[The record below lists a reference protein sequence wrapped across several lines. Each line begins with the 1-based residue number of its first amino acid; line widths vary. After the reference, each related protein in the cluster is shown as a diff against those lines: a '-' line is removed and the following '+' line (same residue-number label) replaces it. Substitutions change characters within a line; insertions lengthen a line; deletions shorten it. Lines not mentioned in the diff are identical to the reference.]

1 LFLVVFK
8 LWNKDTS
15 WLKIKGNLMS
25 DMDKLKMNFIKS
37 LVKMILF
44 LKFISFIYNLSNLLY
59 CRVKYPRGLKINGRL
74 KIKNKGSILLG
85 SNLTINSGKNHNI
98 IGGDI
103 RTNIVVRNG
112 AIFEL
117 GDFCGISNST
127 FVCTRRIIIGEKVLI
142 GGSCRFYDTD
152 FHSLELESRMS
163 PYVNSSPDENI
174 KSSGIIVKYGAWI
187 GGSSII
193 LKGVTIGTHSI
204 IGAGS
209 VVSKD
214 IPDHEIWAGNPIKF
228 IRKIK
233 VT

>member
-1 LFLVVFK
+1 MNLVK
-8 LWNKDTS
+8 
-15 WLKIKGNLMS
+15 
-25 DMDKLKMNFIKS
+25 NFIKM
-37 LVKMILF
+37 VVF
-44 LKFISFIYNLSNLLY
+44 LKFVSFFYNFFTLLY
-59 CRVKYPRGLKINGRL
+59 CKVKYPNKLKINGRL
-74 KIKNKGSILLG
+74 KLKNKGLILLG
-85 SNLTINSGKNHNI
+85 SNLTINSGRNHNI
-98 IGGDI
+98 IGGDT
-103 RTNIVVRNG
+103 RTNIIVRDG
-112 AIFEL
+112 AIFEI
-117 GDFCGISNST
+117 GDFSGISNST
-127 FVCTRRIIIGEKVLI
+127 FVCTRKIHIGDRVLI
-142 GGSCRFYDTD
+142 GGSCKFYDTD